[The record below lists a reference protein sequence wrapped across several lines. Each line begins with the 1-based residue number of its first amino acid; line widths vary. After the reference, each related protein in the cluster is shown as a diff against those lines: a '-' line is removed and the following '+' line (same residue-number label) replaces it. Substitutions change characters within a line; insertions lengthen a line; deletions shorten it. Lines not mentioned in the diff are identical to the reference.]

1 MKRKIENLLI
11 SKKELDKWIACYAKG
26 LPVSIAGV
34 DFTIKDLGK
43 TNDLIGGYIAT
54 VESTD
59 NYPCCF
65 NNEDDMATKII
76 KSHDPILS
84 VDAKY
89 LSHRGRR
96 AKEQAEM
103 DADRRQWADLSDRQ
117 QESREAV
124 SHHRTYGMD
133 FDDAMNEV
141 LIRHAKVCRRKWF
154 GKLIFRNDHNLPIA
168 GDYCSKTYP
177 AILALE
183 VGVRQSE
190 FASWKTYDAMSNYFS
205 NEDKE
210 AHDWEVVECTLPW
223 EE

>member
-1 MKRKIENLLI
+1 MRRKIENLLI
-11 SKKELDKWIACYAKG
+11 GGKELDKWIGCYAKG

-43 TNDLIGGYIAT
+43 SNDLIGGYIAT
-54 VESTD
+54 VESND

-65 NNEDDMATKII
+65 SNEADMATKII

-84 VDAKY
+84 VETKH
-89 LSHRGRR
+89 LNHRGRR

-103 DADRRQWADLSDRQ
+103 EADRRQWSDLADKQ

-124 SHHRTYGMD
+124 SHPGTHDMG
-133 FDDAMNEV
+133 FNEAIRAV
-141 LIRHAKVCRRKWF
+141 LVDGKKIRRRGWF
-154 GKLIFRNDHNLPIA
+154 GKLLFRNPGDMTDGGFFPTIMALKLVLNWRDVAEIKTCDA
-168 GDYCSKTYP
+168 GSQVN
-177 AILALE
+177 A
-183 VGVRQSE
+183 
-190 FASWKTYDAMSNYFS
+190 
-205 NEDKE
+205 EDKK